1 MILVGQMIIGVKGGL
16 TLCIWAALSCN
27 IFLIIVGKVYLRN
40 NININ
45 VLILFWV
52 LSNDQ

>member
-1 MILVGQMIIGVKGGL
+1 MSLVGKMIIGVYGGSMP
-16 TLCIWAALSCN
+16 CIWAALSCN

-40 NININ
+40 KININ

-52 LSNDQ
+52 LPNDQ